1 MSAATIDVDSYYRQV
16 TDVDIGELAREL
28 LAGKITQES
37 ATKLFCD
44 CPHHRS
50 QSHRSLQVWLDR
62 QGWFCHGCG
71 VGGDVLQLVE
81 FIQHGGVTRGQS
93 GSMPESHRQARDFL
107 AARVGLP
114 PLSQLGRS
122 PEERSA
128 IEEGHCLTLR
138 VREALTAV
146 ADLYHERL
154 MRNADV
160 LAWFREK
167 YRIGEEAAV
176 RLKIGFADNGEES
189 VTRALLDG
197 PGAFTPRELTA
208 TSAFRPTA
216 QDGLVPFFDGRIVFP
231 YWSRGRVVFMIG
243 RRTPWTPDH
252 EWEKSKYKK
261 LSVRND
267 RNNSHVA
274 PCIRNDVLYNEDVLL
289 TRPERVIITEGVTD
303 CISLMEHGFPVVS
316 PVTVQIREADWERLL
331 PKLTGVKTVFICQ
344 DNEVSSA
351 GLNGALRTAR
361 ALAARGILTR
371 VAVLPL
377 GEKQQQARQELR
389 DSFGVDAAIGP
400 REMAKRLEG
409 RTAED
414 IERAEA
420 LLADAKI
427 DVNEFFAAGK
437 SAADFEAILTAA
449 ETPLEMAI
457 AKLDAGTPDEQ
468 MESLLEPI
476 LQEVGQMGPIERERH
491 LRLIQARCGK
501 SKLPV
506 SVLRQQLKV
515 VVLDHNTRRKH
526 SRTQAGAAAGGG
538 PGSKP
543 VFPKIQINDRQ
554 LREIVS
560 DAWLAIHRANQHGGT
575 IYPHTPFLF
584 HRAGRLVR
592 LVIGEFG
599 PEIEEMDEDA
609 VFGLL
614 ARTADWH
621 RAAEDAD
628 VETSPPRDAARD
640 MLAYP
645 DLHLPM
651 LEGVISTPVFG
662 RQGELIMTDGY
673 HRDDRLWLSPDTNL
687 QLGTIPDEPTAEDIA
702 AARTLLIDDLLVD
715 FPFVD
720 DSDRAHAI
728 AAMILPFIR
737 RMIDGPTPMHLI
749 EAPTMGS
756 GKGLLANLISIAAT
770 GAACEARTLPEG
782 EDEVRKMLTAEL
794 MKGRPIVLLDNA
806 NDRKQLHSSSLA
818 SVLTSVRWTDRKLG
832 ESIMAS
838 VPNHAVWLMTGN
850 NPNLHLE
857 LTRRCIRV
865 RIDPRVDRPWK
876 RSVFKHPEITTWAK
890 ENRSALVGAIVTLIR
905 AWMVAGKPL
914 DRARLGSFERWS
926 SVIGGILGIAGV
938 PGFLA
943 NLDQL
948 YEAAD
953 VEGQAWRG
961 FTAAWWQVFREQPKK
976 VSELNQFCE
985 ERELMLRLRGDGSAR
1000 SQQIR
1005 LGNAL
1010 GNCRDRSF
1018 DGLRVV
1024 RADRDTKHKGVTMY
1038 ALAVVADSGNWGCW
1052 GSHGDV
1058 ADKHPHESNADD
1070 SADYKLFGDVG
1081 DVEGVTPR
1089 IEREFSQCP
1098 EGGAEADTRAHAY
1111 REDGKNIPKIPN
1123 IPKSSA
1129 SDCNQSTDALGMLD
1143 GNIPTTSPNA
1153 PDIPKPPSPARVDL
1167 ADFTERPMP
1176 PDWKRS

>member
-1 MSAATIDVDSYYRQV
+1 MSAATIDVHAYYRQV
-16 TDVDIGELAREL
+16 TDVDIGEIAREL
-28 LAGKITQES
+28 LGSRVTQES
-37 ATKLFCD
+37 ARTLFCD
-44 CPHHRS
+44 CPTHRS
-50 QSHRSLQVWLDR
+50 QSHRSLHVWLDK
-62 QGWFCHGCG
+62 QGWFCHACG

-93 GSMPESHRQARDFL
+93 GNMPESHRQARDFL

-122 PEERSA
+122 PEELA
-128 IEEGHCLTLR
+128 AVEEDHCLTLR

-160 LAWFREK
+160 LVWFREK
-167 YRIGEEAAV
+167 YRIGEETAA

-189 VTRALLDG
+189 VIRTLLDG
-197 PGAFTPRELTA
+197 PGTFTPRELTA

-231 YWSRGRVVFMIG
+231 YWSRGQVVFMIG

-261 LSVRND
+261 LAVRND
-267 RNNSHVA
+267 RNNGHVA

-316 PVTVQIREADWERLL
+316 PVTVQIREGDWERLL

-344 DNEVSSA
+344 DNEVSAA

-361 ALAARGILTR
+361 ALASRGILTR
-371 VAVLPL
+371 VAALPL
-377 GEKQQQARQELR
+377 GEKQQHARQELK

-409 RTAED
+409 RTADD

-427 DVNEFFAAGK
+427 DVNEFFAGGK
-437 SAADFEAILTAA
+437 TAPDFEAILAAA

-457 AKLDAGTPDEQ
+457 TKLDSSTPDEQ

-491 LRLIQARCGK
+491 LRLIQGRCGK

-506 SVLRQQLKV
+506 SVLRQQMKV
-515 VVLDHNTRRKH
+515 VVLDHNARSKH
-526 SRTQAGAAAGGG
+526 SRARASAAAGGG
-538 PGSKP
+538 PSTNP
-543 VFPKIQINDRQ
+543 TFPKIQINDRQ

-560 DAWLAIHRANQHGGT
+560 EAWFAVHRANQHGCS

-584 HRAGRLVR
+584 HRAGSLVR

-599 PEIEEMDEDA
+599 PEIDEMDEDA

-645 DLHLPM
+645 DLHLPI

-662 RQGELIMTDGY
+662 RHGELIMTDGY
-673 HRDDRLWLSPDTNL
+673 HQNDRLWLSPDTKL
-687 QLGTIPDEPTAEDIA
+687 ELGTIPGEPTAEDIA
-702 AARTLLIDDLLVD
+702 AARALLIDDLLVD

-756 GKGLLANLISIAAT
+756 GKGLLANLISVAAT
-770 GAACEARTLPEG
+770 GAACEARTLPEN
-782 EDEVRKMLTAEL
+782 EDEIRKMLTAEL
-794 MKGRPIVLLDNA
+794 MKGRPIILLDNA
-806 NDRKQLHSSSLA
+806 NDRKQMHSSSLA

-850 NPNLHLE
+850 NPNMHLE

-876 RSVFKHPEITTWAK
+876 RTSFKHPEVTTWAT
-890 ENRSALVGAIVTLIR
+890 ENRTALVSAIVTLIR
-905 AWMVAGKPL
+905 AWMAAGEPL

-926 SVIGGILGIAGV
+926 SIIGGILKIAGV

-953 VEGQAWRG
+953 VEGQAWRE
-961 FTAAWWQVFREQPKK
+961 FTAAWWQAFRGEPKK

-1000 SQQIR
+1000 SQQTR
-1005 LGNAL
+1005 LGTAL
-1010 GNCRDRSF
+1010 GSYRDRSF
-1018 DGLRVV
+1018 DRLRILW
-1024 RADRDTKHKGVTMY
+1024 AGAASKHKGVAMY
-1038 ALAVVADSGNWGCW
+1038 SLETAEESASWGPWGPSGDL
-1052 GSHGDV
+1052 GD
-1058 ADKHPHESNADD
+1058 KGPHESSAND
-1070 SADYKLFGDVG
+1070 SGDYSSFGDLG
-1081 DVEGVTPR
+1081 DLEGVPPR
-1089 IEREFSQCP
+1089 VERDFSQCP
-1098 EGGAEADTRAHAY
+1098 EVAQRDTRAHVCI
-1111 REDGKNIPKIPN
+1111 EDGNNVPNVPKVPI
-1123 IPKSSA
+1123 SSA
-1129 SDCNQSTDALGMLD
+1129 SDCSESADPLGTSD
-1143 GNIPTTSPNA
+1143 GKVPTTSPTA
-1153 PDIPKPPSPARVDL
+1153 SQVPKTANRARVDL

-1176 PDWKRS
+1176 PDGKRS

>member
-1 MSAATIDVDSYYRQV
+1 MSATTLDVHSYYRQV
-16 TDVDIGELAREL
+16 TDVDIGEVAREL
-28 LAGKITQES
+28 LAGRVTQES
-37 ATKLFCD
+37 AKTLFCD

-50 QSHRSLQVWLDR
+50 QSHRSLHVWLDK
-62 QGWFCHGCG
+62 QGWFCHACG
-71 VGGDVLQLVE
+71 VGGDILQLVE
-81 FIQHGGVTRGQS
+81 FIQHGGITRGQS

-122 PEERSA
+122 PEELSA
-128 IEEGHCLTLR
+128 VEEDHCLTLR
-138 VREALTAV
+138 VREALTAL
-146 ADLYHERL
+146 ADLYHERI

-160 LAWFREK
+160 LTWFREK
-167 YRIGEEAAV
+167 YRIGEETAA
-176 RLKIGFADNGEES
+176 RLKIGFADNCEES
-189 VTRALLDG
+189 VIRTLLDG
-197 PGAFTPRELTA
+197 PSAFTPRELSA

-231 YWSRGRVVFMIG
+231 YWSRGQVVFMIG

-261 LSVRND
+261 LAVRND
-267 RNNSHVA
+267 RNNGHVA

-331 PKLTGVKTVFICQ
+331 PKLTGVKTVYICQ
-344 DNEVSSA
+344 DNEVSAA

-377 GEKQQQARQELR
+377 GEKQQHARHELK

-409 RTAED
+409 YAAGD
-414 IERAEA
+414 MERAEA
-420 LLADAKI
+420 LLSDAKI
-427 DVNEFFAAGK
+427 DVNEFFAGGK
-437 SAADFEAILTAA
+437 TAPDFEAILAAA

-457 AKLDAGTPDEQ
+457 AKLDSGTPDEQ
-468 MESLLEPI
+468 LEGLLDPI

-506 SVLRQQLKV
+506 SILRQQLKV

-526 SRTQAGAAAGGG
+526 SRAQAGAAARGG
-538 PGSKP
+538 PSSKP

-560 DAWLAIHRANQHGGT
+560 DAWLTIHRANQHGGT

-584 HRAGRLVR
+584 HRAGHLVR

-599 PEIEEMDEDA
+599 PEIDEMDEDA

-621 RAAEDAD
+621 RATEDAA

-651 LEGVISTPVFG
+651 LEGVIATPVFG

-673 HRDDRLWLSPDTNL
+673 HRDDRLWLFPDPSL
-687 QLGTIPDEPTAEDIA
+687 QLGTIPDEPTAEDIT
-702 AARTLLIDDLLVD
+702 AARALLIDDLLVD

-728 AAMILPFIR
+728 AAIILPFIR

-770 GAACEARTLPEG
+770 GAACEARTLPES
-782 EDEVRKMLTAEL
+782 EDEIRKMLTAEL
-794 MKGRPIVLLDNA
+794 MKGRPIILLDNA
-806 NDRKQLHSSSLA
+806 NDRKQMHSSSLA

-953 VEGQAWRG
+953 VEGQAWRE
-961 FTAAWWQVFREQPKK
+961 FTAAWWQAFREQPKK

-1000 SQQIR
+1000 SQQTR
-1005 LGNAL
+1005 LGSAL
-1010 GNCRDRSF
+1010 ASFRDRSF
-1018 DGLRVV
+1018 DGLRIV
-1024 RADRDTKHKGVTMY
+1024 RLGCETKHRGVAMY
-1038 ALAVVADSGNWGCW
+1038 ALAVVAEAANWGPW
-1052 GSHGDV
+1052 GPSGDLTGQG
-1058 ADKHPHESNADD
+1058 PHDLTAND
-1070 SADYKLFGDVG
+1070 SADCQPFGDLG
-1081 DVEGVTPR
+1081 DLEGVTPR
-1089 IEREFSQCP
+1089 IERDFSLCP
-1098 EGGAEADTRAHAY
+1098 EGGAERDTRAHTC
-1111 REDGKNIPKIPN
+1111 REAGENVPNVPKV
-1123 IPKSSA
+1123 PKLPA
-1129 SDCNQSTDALGMLD
+1129 TCCEQSTFVVGTLGD
-1143 GNIPTTSPNA
+1143 EVPTRSPNETDVPKA
-1153 PDIPKPPSPARVDL
+1153 PGGVRVDL
-1167 ADFTERPMP
+1167 ADFNERPMP
-1176 PDWKRS
+1176 PNGKRS

>member
-1 MSAATIDVDSYYRQV
+1 MSAAIDVHAYYRQV
-16 TDVDIGELAREL
+16 TDVDVGEVAREL
-28 LAGKITQES
+28 LAGRITQES
-37 ATKLFCD
+37 VTTVFCD
-44 CPHHRS
+44 CPNHRS
-50 QSHRSLQVWLDR
+50 QSHRSLHVWLDR
-62 QGWFCHGCG
+62 QGWYCHACG

-81 FIQHGGVTRGQS
+81 FVRHGSVTRGQS

-107 AARVGLP
+107 AARIGLP

-122 PEERSA
+122 PEELAA
-128 IEEGHCLTLR
+128 IEEDHCLTLR

-154 MRNADV
+154 MGNGEV
-160 LAWFREK
+160 HTWFREK
-167 YRIGEEAAV
+167 YRIADEAAA
-176 RLKIGFADNGEES
+176 RLKIGFADNGGES
-189 VTRALLDG
+189 VIRRLLDG

-231 YWSRGRVVFMIG
+231 YWSRGQVVFMIG

-261 LSVRND
+261 LAVRND

-289 TRPERVIITEGVTD
+289 SKPERVVITEGVTD

-331 PKLTGVKTVFICQ
+331 PTLTGVKTVYICQ
-344 DNEVSSA
+344 DNEVSAA

-377 GEKQQQARQELR
+377 AEKQQHARQQLR
-389 DSFGVDAAIGP
+389 ERFGVDAAIGP

-409 RTAED
+409 RAAED
-414 IERAEA
+414 IERAEG

-427 DVNEFFAAGK
+427 DVNEFFAAGRT
-437 SAADFEAILTAA
+437 AADFEAILAAA

-457 AKLDAGTPDEQ
+457 AKLDADTPDEQ
-468 MESLLEPI
+468 LEGTLDPI
-476 LQEVGQMGPIERERH
+476 LQEVGQVGPIERERH
-491 LRLIQARCGK
+491 LRLIQGRCGK
-501 SKLPV
+501 SKLPI

-515 VVLDHNTRRKH
+515 VVLDSSARKKH
-526 SRTQAGAAAGGG
+526 SRTRAGAAAGGE
-538 PGSKP
+538 PSSKA

-560 DAWLAIHRANQHGGT
+560 DAWLAIHRANQHGGA

-599 PEIEEMDEDA
+599 PEIDEMDEDA

-621 RAAEDAD
+621 RTLDD
-628 VETSPPRDAARD
+628 GVVETSPPRDAARD

-651 LEGVISTPVFG
+651 LEGVISSPVFG
-662 RQGELIMTDGY
+662 RHGELIMTDGY
-673 HRDDRLWLSPDTNL
+673 HRHDRLWLSPDPNL
-687 QLGTIPDEPTAEDIA
+687 QLGNLPDEPTAEDIA
-702 AARTLLIDDLLVD
+702 AARTLLFDDLLVD

-782 EDEVRKMLTAEL
+782 EDELRKMLTAEL

-838 VPNHAVWLMTGN
+838 VPNHAVWLMTAN

-857 LTRRCIRV
+857 ITRRCIRL
-865 RIDPRVDRPWK
+865 RIDPRVDRPW
-876 RSVFKHPEITTWAK
+876 RRTVFKHPEITTWAK

-926 SVIGGILGIAGV
+926 AIIGGILNIAGV

-953 VEGQAWRG
+953 VEGQAWRE
-961 FTAAWWQVFREQPKK
+961 FTAAWWQVFRDQPKK

-985 ERELMLRLRGDGSAR
+985 ERELMLKLRGDGSVR

-1010 GNCRDRSF
+1010 GSCRDRSF

-1024 RADRDTKHKGVTMY
+1024 RSDRDTKHKGVTTY
-1038 ALAVVADSGNWGCW
+1038 ALAASDGSGSWGCW
-1052 GSHGDV
+1052 GSSGDV
-1058 ADKHPHESNADD
+1058 ADQHPQESSADN
-1070 SADYKLFGDVG
+1070 SADYRLFGDVG

-1089 IEREFSQCP
+1089 VERSFSSSP
-1098 EGGAEADTRAHAY
+1098 EEGAQRASRAHAC
-1111 REDGKNIPKIPN
+1111 REDGENIPKIPN
-1123 IPKSSA
+1123 IPNSSA
-1129 SDCNQSTDALGMLD
+1129 SDCNERTEALGMPD

-1153 PDIPKPPSPARVDL
+1153 TDIPKGPGQARVDL
-1167 ADFTERPMP
+1167 ADFTERPTP
-1176 PDWKRS
+1176 PSGRWS

>member
-1 MSAATIDVDSYYRQV
+1 
-16 TDVDIGELAREL
+16 
-28 LAGKITQES
+28 
-37 ATKLFCD
+37 
-44 CPHHRS
+44 
-50 QSHRSLQVWLDR
+50 
-62 QGWFCHGCG
+62 
-71 VGGDVLQLVE
+71 LVE
-81 FIQHGGVTRGQS
+81 FIQHGSVTRGQS
-93 GSMPESHRQARDFL
+93 GEMPESHREARDFL

-122 PEERSA
+122 PEELSEVEADHR
-128 IEEGHCLTLR
+128 LTLR
-138 VREALTAV
+138 VREVLTA
-146 ADLYHERL
+146 AAGIYHERL
-154 MRNADV
+154 MRNAAV
-160 LAWFREK
+160 LAWFQEK
-167 YRIGEEAAV
+167 YRIGEETAA

-189 VTRALLDG
+189 VIRTLLEG

-208 TSAFRPTA
+208 TSAFRFTP
-216 QDGLVPFFDGRIVFP
+216 QDGIVPFFDGRIVFP
-231 YWSRGRVVFMIG
+231 YWSRGQVVFMIG

-261 LSVRND
+261 LAVRND
-267 RNNSHVA
+267 RNNAHVA

-303 CISLMEHGFPVVS
+303 CISLMEHGFPVAS

-331 PKLTGVKTVFICQ
+331 SKLTGVKTVYICQ
-344 DNEVSSA
+344 DNEVSAA
-351 GLNGALRTAR
+351 GLNGALRMAR
-361 ALAARGILTR
+361 ALGASGILTR

-377 GEKQQQARQELR
+377 GERQQRARQELK
-389 DSFGVDAAIGP
+389 DSFGVDAAVGP
-400 REMAKRLEG
+400 RELAKLLEG
-409 RTAED
+409 RAPAD
-414 IERAEA
+414 IDRAEA

-437 SAADFEAILTAA
+437 TAADFEAILAAAQTA
-449 ETPLEMAI
+449 LEMAI
-457 AKLDAGTPDEQ
+457 TKLNSGTPVEQ
-468 MESLLEPI
+468 IEGLLAPI
-476 LQEVGQMGPIERERH
+476 LQEVGRMGPIERERH

-506 SVLRQQLKV
+506 GVLRQQMKV
-515 VVLDHNTRRKH
+515 AVLDKSARSRH
-526 SRTQAGAAAGGG
+526 SRSRAGPAV
-538 PGSKP
+538 GSGSSSSST
-543 VFPKIQINDRQ
+543 FPRIRINDRQ
-554 LREIVS
+554 LRETVS
-560 DAWLAIHRANQHGGT
+560 EAWLAIHSANQHGCT

-599 PEIEEMDEDA
+599 PEIDQMDEDA

-621 RAAEDAD
+621 RASEDVD

-662 RQGELIMTDGY
+662 RQGELISTDGY
-673 HRDDRLWLSPDTNL
+673 HRDDRLWLSPDPNV

-702 AARTLLIDDLLVD
+702 GARALLIDDLLVD
-715 FPFVD
+715 FPFVGE
-720 DSDRAHAI
+720 SDRAHAI
-728 AAMILPFIR
+728 AAMVLPFIR
-737 RMIDGPTPMHLI
+737 RLIDGPTPMHLI

-770 GAACEARTLPEG
+770 GAACEARTLPES
-782 EDEVRKMLTAEL
+782 EDEIRKMLTAEL
-794 MKGRPIVLLDNA
+794 MKGRPIILLDNA
-806 NDRKQLHSSSLA
+806 NDRKQMHSSSLA

-876 RSVFKHPEITTWAK
+876 RTSFKHPEITAWAA
-890 ENRSALVGAIVTLIR
+890 ENRSALVSAIVTLIR
-905 AWMVAGKPL
+905 AWMAAGKPL

-926 SVIGGILGIAGV
+926 SVIGGILKIAGV

-961 FTAAWWQVFREQPKK
+961 FTAAWWQDFRDQPKK

-985 ERELMLRLRGDGSAR
+985 ERELMLRLRGDGSLR
-1000 SQQIR
+1000 S
-1005 LGNAL
+1005 
-1010 GNCRDRSF
+1010 
-1018 DGLRVV
+1018 
-1024 RADRDTKHKGVTMY
+1024 
-1038 ALAVVADSGNWGCW
+1038 
-1052 GSHGDV
+1052 
-1058 ADKHPHESNADD
+1058 
-1070 SADYKLFGDVG
+1070 
-1081 DVEGVTPR
+1081 
-1089 IEREFSQCP
+1089 
-1098 EGGAEADTRAHAY
+1098 
-1111 REDGKNIPKIPN
+1111 
-1123 IPKSSA
+1123 
-1129 SDCNQSTDALGMLD
+1129 
-1143 GNIPTTSPNA
+1143 
-1153 PDIPKPPSPARVDL
+1153 
-1167 ADFTERPMP
+1167 
-1176 PDWKRS
+1176 

>member
-1 MSAATIDVDSYYRQV
+1 VTPPPVDVHAYYRQV
-16 TDVDIGELAREL
+16 TDVDIGEIAREL
-28 LAGKITQES
+28 LGGRIAQES
-37 ATKLFCD
+37 RQTLFCD
-44 CPHHRS
+44 CPNHRS
-50 QSHRSLQVWLDR
+50 QSHRSLHVWLDK
-62 QGWFCHGCG
+62 QGWYCHACG

-81 FIQHGGVTRGQS
+81 FVRYGAVTRGQA
-93 GSMPESHRQARDFL
+93 GPMPDSHRQARDFL
-107 AARVGLP
+107 AARVRLP
-114 PLSQLGRS
+114 PLAKAVADSTEQA
-122 PEERSA
+122 EEAHR
-128 IEEGHCLTLR
+128 LTLR
-138 VREALTAV
+138 VREALVAL

-154 MRNADV
+154 AGNPEV
-160 LAWFREK
+160 FSWFRTK
-167 YRIGEEAAV
+167 YGIGEETIG
-176 RLKIGFADNGEES
+176 RLKIGYADNAGPSTARSLME
-189 VTRALLDG
+189 G

-216 QDGLVPFFDGRIVFP
+216 QDGVVPFFDNRIVFP
-231 YWSRGRVVFMIG
+231 YWSRGHVVFMIG
-243 RRTPWTPDH
+243 RRTPWTPDV

-261 LSVRND
+261 LAVRND
-267 RNNSHVA
+267 RDHRPVA
-274 PCIRNDVLYNEDVLL
+274 PCIRNDVLYNEDAFL
-289 TRPERVIITEGVTD
+289 TRSERVIITEGVTD
-303 CISLMEHGFPVVS
+303 CISLMEHGFPAVS

-331 PKLTGVKTVFICQ
+331 PKLAGVKTVYICQ
-344 DNEVSSA
+344 DNEVSAA

-371 VAVLPL
+371 VAALPL
-377 GEKQQQARQELR
+377 GEKQQRARQELKDR
-389 DSFGVDAAIGP
+389 FGVDAAVGP
-400 REMAKRLEG
+400 REMTKLLDG
-409 RTAED
+409 RAAED

-437 SAADFEAILTAA
+437 TAPDFEAILTAA

-457 AKLDAGTPDEQ
+457 AKLDSCTPDDHL
-468 MESLLEPI
+468 ESLLDPI
-476 LQEVGQMGPIERERH
+476 LQEIGHMGPIERERH
-491 LRLIQARCGK
+491 LRLIQSRCGK

-506 SVLRQQLKV
+506 SVLRQQMKV
-515 VVLDHNTRRKH
+515 VVLDRNTRRK
-526 SRTQAGAAAGGG
+526 RTRGGTDGAT
-538 PGSKP
+538 PGSGP
-543 VFPKIQINDRQ
+543 SSTSTFPRIQINDRQ
-554 LREIVS
+554 LREIVA
-560 DAWLAIHRANQHGGT
+560 DAWLAVHGANQDGGR
-575 IYPHTPFLF
+575 IYPHTPFLY

-621 RAAEDAD
+621 RALEDAD
-628 VETSPPRDAARD
+628 IETSPPRDAARD

-645 DLHLPM
+645 DLHLPR

-662 RQGELIMTDGY
+662 RHGELIMTDGY
-673 HRDDRLWLSPDTNL
+673 HRDDRLWLTPDPNL
-687 QLGTIPDEPTAEDIA
+687 QLGTIPDVPTAENIA
-702 AARTLLIDDLLVD
+702 AARTLLIDELLVD

-728 AAMILPFIR
+728 AAVFLPFIR

-770 GAACEARTLPEG
+770 GAACEARTLPES
-782 EDEVRKMLTAEL
+782 EDEIRKMLTAEL

-818 SVLTSVRWTDRKLG
+818 SVLTSIRWTDRKLG

-926 SVIGGILGIAGV
+926 SVIGAILGVAGI

-953 VEGQAWRG
+953 IEGQAWRE
-961 FTAAWWQVFREQPKK
+961 FTAAWWQTFRGEPKK

-985 ERELMLRLRGDGSAR
+985 DRELMLRLRGDGSAR
-1000 SQQIR
+1000 SQQTR
-1005 LGNAL
+1005 LGSAL
-1010 GNCRDRSF
+1010 GSYRDRSF
-1018 DGLRVV
+1018 DGLRIM
-1024 RADRDTKHKGVTMY
+1024 RAGAASKHKGVAMY
-1038 ALAVVADSGNWGCW
+1038 SLEKADESASWGPWGPSGDLG
-1052 GSHGDV
+1052 GKG
-1058 ADKHPHESNADD
+1058 PHESSAND
-1070 SADYKLFGDVG
+1070 SGDCGLFGDLG
-1081 DVEGVTPR
+1081 DLEGVPPR
-1089 IEREFSQCP
+1089 VETDFSQCP
-1098 EGGAEADTRAHAY
+1098 EGAQRDTRAHVCV
-1111 REDGKNIPKIPN
+1111 EGGDNVPKV
-1123 IPKSSA
+1123 PKVPISSA
-1129 SDCNQSTDALGMLD
+1129 SDCSESADGLGTSD
-1143 GNIPTTSPNA
+1143 GKVPTTSPA
-1153 PDIPKPPSPARVDL
+1153 ASEVPKTPNRARVDL
-1167 ADFTERPMP
+1167 ADFRERPMP
-1176 PDWKRS
+1176 PDGKRS

>member
-1 MSAATIDVDSYYRQV
+1 VSAATIDVHAYYRQV
-16 TDVDIGELAREL
+16 TDVDIGEVAREL
-28 LAGKITQES
+28 LAGRITQES
-37 ATKLFCD
+37 ATTLFCD
-44 CPHHRS
+44 CPNHRS
-50 QSHRSLQVWLDR
+50 QSHRSLHIWLDR
-62 QGWFCHGCG
+62 QGWFCHACG

-81 FIQHGGVTRGQS
+81 FIQHGGVTRSQS
-93 GSMPESHRQARDFL
+93 GKMPESHRTARDFL

-122 PEERSA
+122 PEELSA
-128 IEEGHCLTLR
+128 VEEDHCLTLR
-138 VREALTAV
+138 VREALTAI
-146 ADLYHERL
+146 ADIYHERL

-167 YRIGEEAAV
+167 YRIGEDTAA
-176 RLKIGFADNGEES
+176 RLRIGFAESGEES
-189 VTRALLDG
+189 VVRALLDG
-197 PGAFTPRELTA
+197 PSAFTPRELTA

-231 YWSRGRVVFMIG
+231 YWSRGQVVFMIG

-261 LSVRND
+261 LAVRND

-331 PKLTGVKTVFICQ
+331 PKLAGVKTVYICQ
-344 DNEVSSA
+344 DNEVSAA

-371 VAVLPL
+371 VAALPL
-377 GEKQQQARQELR
+377 AEKQRHARQELK

-409 RTAED
+409 HAAEE

-437 SAADFEAILTAA
+437 TAPDFEAILAAA

-457 AKLDAGTPDEQ
+457 AKLDSGTPEA
-468 MESLLEPI
+468 ELEGLLNPI

-491 LRLIQARCGK
+491 LRLIQNRCGRA
-501 SKLPV
+501 KLPV
-506 SVLRQQLKV
+506 SVLRQQMKV
-515 VVLDHNTRRKH
+515 VVLDRNARSMH
-526 SRTQAGAAAGGG
+526 SRARAGASAGSAPGG
-538 PGSKP
+538 KP
-543 VFPKIQINDRQ
+543 IFPRIQINDRQ

-584 HRAGRLVR
+584 HRSGRLVR

-599 PEIEEMDEDA
+599 PEIDEMDEDA

-621 RAAEDAD
+621 RALEDAD

-662 RQGELIMTDGY
+662 RHGDLIMTDGY
-673 HRDDRLWLSPDTNL
+673 HPDDRLWLSPDPNFE
-687 QLGTIPDEPTAEDIA
+687 LGPIPDEPTAEDIA
-702 AARTLLIDDLLVD
+702 TARTLLLDDLLVD

-720 DSDRAHAI
+720 ASDRAHAV

-782 EDEVRKMLTAEL
+782 EDEIRKMLTAEL
-794 MKGRPIVLLDNA
+794 MKGRPIILLDNA

-838 VPNHAVWLMTGN
+838 VPNHAVWLMTAN

-876 RSVFKHPEITTWAK
+876 RTSFKHPEIATWAK
-890 ENRSALVGAIVTLIR
+890 ENRSSLVGAILTLIR
-905 AWMVAGKPL
+905 AWMAADKPL

-926 SVIGGILGIAGV
+926 SVIGGILNVAGV

-953 VEGQAWRG
+953 VEGQAWRE
-961 FTAAWWQVFREQPKK
+961 FTAAWWQAFQKEPKK

-1038 ALAVVADSGNWGCW
+1038 ALAAADGSGSWGCW
-1052 GSHGDV
+1052 GSRGDV
-1058 ADKHPHESNADD
+1058 ADQHPHESSPDD
-1070 SADYKLFGDVG
+1070 SADYRLFGDVG

-1089 IEREFSQCP
+1089 IERDFSTCP
-1098 EGGAEADTRAHAY
+1098 EGGVERYTHAHAC
-1111 REDGKNIPKIPN
+1111 REDGENIPKIPN

-1129 SDCNQSTDALGMLD
+1129 SDSNERTDALGMLD
-1143 GNIPTTSPNA
+1143 DNIPKTSPNTS
-1153 PDIPKPPSPARVDL
+1153 DIPKAAGRARVDL
-1167 ADFTERPMP
+1167 ADFTGGPMP
-1176 PDWKRS
+1176 PHGKRS

>member
-1 MSAATIDVDSYYRQV
+1 VSAATIDVHAYYRQV
-16 TDVDIGELAREL
+16 TDVDIGEIAREM
-28 LAGKITQES
+28 LAGRITQES
-37 ATKLFCD
+37 ATTLFCD
-44 CPHHRS
+44 CPNHRS
-50 QSHRSLQVWLDR
+50 QSHRSMHVWLDK
-62 QGWFCHGCG
+62 QGWFCHACG

-93 GSMPESHRQARDFL
+93 GNMPESHRQARDFL

-122 PEERSA
+122 PEELSA
-128 IEEGHCLTLR
+128 VEEDHCLTLR

-146 ADLYHERL
+146 AGLYHGRL

-160 LAWFREK
+160 LTWFREK
-167 YRIGEEAAV
+167 YRIGEETAA
-176 RLKIGFADNGEES
+176 RLMIGFADNSGES
-189 VTRALLDG
+189 VVRTLLDG

-231 YWSRGRVVFMIG
+231 YWSRGQVVFMIG

-261 LSVRND
+261 LAVRND

-274 PCIRNDVLYNEDVLL
+274 PCVRNDALYNEDVLL

-331 PKLTGVKTVFICQ
+331 SKLAGVKTVFICQ
-344 DNEVSSA
+344 DNEVSDA
-351 GLNGALRTAR
+351 GRQGALKTAR
-361 ALAARGILTR
+361 VLAKHGIATR

-377 GEKQQQARQELR
+377 GEKQ
-389 DSFGVDAAIGP
+389 
-400 REMAKRLEG
+400 
-409 RTAED
+409 RTAREALAGLS
-414 IERAEA
+414 EGSTETEA

-437 SAADFEAILTAA
+437 TAADFEAILAAA

-457 AKLDAGTPDEQ
+457 AKLDYGTPDEHL
-468 MESLLEPI
+468 EDLLEPI

-491 LRLIQARCGK
+491 LRLIQGRCGK

-506 SVLRQQLKV
+506 SVLRQQMKV
-515 VVLDHNTRRKH
+515 VVLDQNARNKH
-526 SRTQAGAAAGGG
+526 SRTRAGAAAGGE
-538 PGSKP
+538 PSSKA
-543 VFPKIQINDRQ
+543 VFPRIQINDRQ

-560 DAWLAIHRANQHGGT
+560 DAWLAIHRANQHGGA

-599 PEIEEMDEDA
+599 PEIDEMDEDA

-621 RAAEDAD
+621 RTLDDAV
-628 VETSPPRDAARD
+628 VETSPPRDTARD

-651 LEGVISTPVFG
+651 LEGVISSPVFG
-662 RQGELIMTDGY
+662 RHGELIMTDGY
-673 HRDDRLWLSPDTNL
+673 HQDDRLWLSADPNL
-687 QLGTIPDEPTAEDIA
+687 QLGNLPDEPTAEDIA
-702 AARTLLIDDLLVD
+702 TARTLLFDDLLVD

-720 DSDRAHAI
+720 DSDRAHTI

-737 RMIDGPTPMHLI
+737 RMIDGATPMHLI

-770 GAACEARTLPEG
+770 AAACEARTLPES
-782 EDEVRKMLTAEL
+782 EDELRKMLTAEL

-838 VPNHAVWLMTGN
+838 VPNHAVWLMTAN

-857 LTRRCIRV
+857 ITRRCIRL

-876 RSVFKHPEITTWAK
+876 RTAFKHPEITTWAK

-905 AWMVAGKPL
+905 AWMAAGKPL

-926 SVIGGILGIAGV
+926 AVIGGILNIAGV

-943 NLDQL
+943 NLDEL

-953 VEGQAWRG
+953 VEGQAWRE
-961 FTAAWWQVFREQPKK
+961 FTAAWWQVFRDQPKK
-976 VSELNQFCE
+976 VSELNQSCE
-985 ERELMLRLRGDGSAR
+985 ERELMLRLRGDGSVR

-1010 GNCRDRSF
+1010 SNCRDRSF

-1024 RADRDTKHKGVTMY
+1024 RVGGTTKHKGVAMY
-1038 ALAVVADSGNWGCW
+1038 ALVTADDSNGWGCG

-1058 ADKHPHESNADD
+1058 ADKHPQGPSVDD
-1070 SADYKLFGDVG
+1070 SEDCNLFGDLG
-1081 DVEGVTPR
+1081 DVEGVTSR
-1089 IEREFSQCP
+1089 IERDSSQRP
-1098 EGGAEADTRAHAY
+1098 EDAQSIRAHTCIGNSN
-1111 REDGKNIPKIPN
+1111 DIPNIPKIPMLS
-1123 IPKSSA
+1123 P
-1129 SDCNQSTDALGMLD
+1129 SDCSESSDEPGMAG
-1143 GNIPTTSPNA
+1143 GNIPRSSPKPSDIPNA
-1153 PDIPKPPSPARVDL
+1153 PDRARVDL

-1176 PDWKRS
+1176 PSGRRS